1 MRGGGFGVR
10 RRVVTALVV
19 VTSTAGALIGV
30 AGQARAVDPD
40 TLRPGCEWRT
50 PDEEAHHIQTCTLY
64 SEALGQNVVV
74 QVRASDQA
82 PGQTE
87 QAVYFLD
94 GLGSNDEYN
103 NWATPTSGAVAAYST
118 SYNLVM
124 PAGGKGEWDTNWQ
137 SAPTGSTT
145 APQWDTFLGEELPA
159 YLNENFDIGTSDNAI
174 VGVSMSGA
182 PAVIVALNHPEV
194 FAVARSYSGFYETNN
209 PLGWVLIPIIQ
220 TARADIDNGLS
231 AMWGLPLSEGNT
243 WADNDVLSRI
253 AEAKANG
260 QTIIISTG
268 NGIPSVGELQLA
280 WQTLQQQPLVLWPIL
295 IPGALVTEV
304 LGVGLEVGALTSTV
318 ILNAAAQRMDLPVEF
333 TYSNG
338 GHNWFSW
345 ASTQPSDAA
354 QIEADLAAAAQK
366 SAADNVAA
374 QQNAA
379 AQQQVAV
386 QQVVAPVTTSEP
398 TSAAAQAPVV
408 EVSTSL
414 PTTTEPTTT
423 QPTTNQPT
431 TTAAELTSQPGTPK
445 TPRKVRPTQHLPR
458 NPRHPPPLRHPFP
471 LSHPQRPTPAES
483 ARRRSRAETGGRCR

>member
-10 RRVVTALVV
+10 RRVVTTLLVV
-19 VTSTAGALIGV
+19 SATAGALIGV

-40 TLRPGCEWRT
+40 TLRPGCVWRT
-50 PDEEAHHIQTCTLY
+50 PDEQAEHIQTCTLY
-64 SEALGQNVVV
+64 SEALGQDVVV

-103 NWATPTSGAVAAYST
+103 NWALPTSGAVPAYST

-124 PAGGKGEWDTNWQ
+124 PAGGKGQWDTNWQ

-182 PAVIVALNHPEV
+182 PAIIVALNHPDV

-209 PLGWVLIPIIQ
+209 PLGWVLIPAIQ
-220 TARADIDNGLS
+220 IARADIDNGLS

-295 IPGALVTEV
+295 IPGAIGAEL

-366 SAADNVAA
+366 SKQEKTVA
-374 QQNAA
+374 QESA
-379 AQQQVAV
+379 AQQQVTAE
-386 QQVVAPVTTSEP
+386 QVATQVTTS
-398 TSAAAQAPVV
+398 Q
-408 EVSTSL
+408 
-414 PTTTEPTTT
+414 PTTTPAQVSAVEGTTS
-423 QPTTNQPT
+423 QPTTMAADTPAAQP
-431 TTAAELTSQPGTPK
+431 TTAAELTSQPAAPEGSAERSPYTAPSAESGA
-445 TPRKVRPTQHLPR
+445 PTTSAAPV
-458 NPRHPPPLRHPFP
+458 PAA
-471 LSHPQRPTPAES
+471 TPAAAN
-483 ARRRSRAETGGRCR
+483 AR

>member
-10 RRVVTALVV
+10 RRVVTTLLVV
-19 VTSTAGALIGV
+19 SATAGALIGV

-40 TLRPGCEWRT
+40 TLRPGCVWRT
-50 PDEEAHHIQTCTLY
+50 PDEQAEHIQTCTLY
-64 SEALGQNVVV
+64 SEALGQDVVV

-103 NWATPTSGAVAAYST
+103 NWALPTSGAVAAYST

-137 SAPTGSTT
+137 SAPTGSAT

-182 PAVIVALNHPEV
+182 PAIIVALNHPDV

-209 PLGWVLIPIIQ
+209 PLGWVLIPAIQ
-220 TARADIDNGLS
+220 IARADIDNGLS

-295 IPGALVTEV
+295 IPGAIGAEL

-366 SAADNVAA
+366 SAAQKSAA
-374 QQNAA
+374 QRVIAPQVQQQAA
-379 AQQQVAV
+379 AAE
-386 QQVVAPVTTSEP
+386 VTASQP
-398 TSAAAQAPVV
+398 TPTPAAAPAV
-408 EVSTSL
+408 EVATSQ
-414 PTTTEPTTT
+414 PTTAAAETPAAQPTPTAPTTT
-423 QPTTNQPT
+423 QPTTTQPT
-431 TTAAELTSQPGTPK
+431 T
-445 TPRKVRPTQHLPR
+445 
-458 NPRHPPPLRHPFP
+458 
-471 LSHPQRPTPAES
+471 PAEAPS
-483 ARRRSRAETGGRCR
+483 AEPTTAGDVVEGSPYAIPSTTSAAANAR

>member
-50 PDEEAHHIQTCTLY
+50 PDEEAQHIQTCTLY

-124 PAGGKGEWDTNWQ
+124 PAGGKGEWDTNWE

-304 LGVGLEVGALTSTV
+304 LGVGLEVGALTSTM

-338 GHNWFSW
+338 GHNWFFW

-366 SAADNVAA
+366 SAAGKSAA
-374 QQNAA
+374 PRVIAPQVQQKAA
-379 AQQQVAV
+379 ADE
-386 QQVVAPVTTSEP
+386 VTTSQPTPTPAAAPAVETHPSEP
-398 TSAAAQAPVV
+398 TTTAAETPAAQPTTI
-408 EVSTSL
+408 E
-414 PTTTEPTTT
+414 PTTTEPTTIE
-423 QPTTNQPT
+423 PTTPT
-431 TTAAELTSQPGTPK
+431 EAPAAHPTTAADVAEGAAEATPSATSAPAATPVVAA
-445 TPRKVRPTQHLPR
+445 T
-458 NPRHPPPLRHPFP
+458 
-471 LSHPQRPTPAES
+471 
-483 ARRRSRAETGGRCR
+483 TG

>member
-50 PDEEAHHIQTCTLY
+50 PDEEAQHIQTCTLY
-64 SEALGQNVVV
+64 SEALGRNVVV

-182 PAVIVALNHPEV
+182 PAIIVALNHPEV

-243 WADNDVLSRI
+243 WADSDVLSRI

-295 IPGALVTEV
+295 IPGALVTEL

-366 SAADNVAA
+366 SAAEKSAA
-374 QQNAA
+374 QRVIAPQVQQQAA
-379 AQQQVAV
+379 AAE
-386 QQVVAPVTTSEP
+386 VTTSQPTPTPAAAPAVEVTPSEP
-398 TSAAAQAPVV
+398 TTTAAETPAAQPTTI
-408 EVSTSL
+408 E
-414 PTTTEPTTT
+414 PTTTEPTT
-423 QPTTNQPT
+423 PTGTPAAHP
-431 TTAAELTSQPGTPK
+431 TTAADVAEGAAEATPSATSAPAATPVVAA
-445 TPRKVRPTQHLPR
+445 T
-458 NPRHPPPLRHPFP
+458 
-471 LSHPQRPTPAES
+471 
-483 ARRRSRAETGGRCR
+483 TG

>member
-50 PDEEAHHIQTCTLY
+50 PDEEAQHIQTCTLY
-64 SEALGQNVVV
+64 SEALGRNVVV

-182 PAVIVALNHPEV
+182 PAIIVALNHPEV

-295 IPGALVTEV
+295 IPGALVTEL

-354 QIEADLAAAAQK
+354 QIEADLAAAAEKSAAQK
-366 SAADNVAA
+366 SAAEKSAA
-374 QQNAA
+374 QKSTAE
-379 AQQQVAV
+379 V
-386 QQVVAPVTTSEP
+386 QQDSAATEVTTSQPTPALAQAPAVEVATSQPTTAAVETSAAQPTPTAPTTTTEAPSAEP
-398 TSAAAQAPVV
+398 TTAGGVVEGSPYAIPSTTSAAA
-408 EVSTSL
+408 
-414 PTTTEPTTT
+414 
-423 QPTTNQPT
+423 N
-431 TTAAELTSQPGTPK
+431 
-445 TPRKVRPTQHLPR
+445 
-458 NPRHPPPLRHPFP
+458 
-471 LSHPQRPTPAES
+471 
-483 ARRRSRAETGGRCR
+483 AR

>member
-50 PDEEAHHIQTCTLY
+50 PDEEAQHIQTCTLY

-124 PAGGKGEWDTNWQ
+124 PAGGKGEWDTNWE

-304 LGVGLEVGALTSTV
+304 LGVGLEVGALTSTM

-366 SAADNVAA
+366 SAAGKSAA
-374 QQNAA
+374 QRVIAPQVQQKAA
-379 AQQQVAV
+379 ADE
-386 QQVVAPVTTSEP
+386 VTTSQPTPTPAAAPAVETHPSEP
-398 TSAAAQAPVV
+398 TTTAAETPAAQPTTI
-408 EVSTSL
+408 E
-414 PTTTEPTTT
+414 PTTTEPTTIE
-423 QPTTNQPT
+423 PTTPT
-431 TTAAELTSQPGTPK
+431 EAPAAHPTTAADVAEGAAEATPSATSAPAATPVVAA
-445 TPRKVRPTQHLPR
+445 T
-458 NPRHPPPLRHPFP
+458 
-471 LSHPQRPTPAES
+471 
-483 ARRRSRAETGGRCR
+483 TG

>member
-50 PDEEAHHIQTCTLY
+50 PDEEAQHIQTCTLY

-124 PAGGKGEWDTNWQ
+124 PAGGKGEWDTNWE

-366 SAADNVAA
+366 SAAGKSAA
-374 QQNAA
+374 PRVIAPQVQQKAA
-379 AQQQVAV
+379 ADE
-386 QQVVAPVTTSEP
+386 VTTSQPTPTPAAAPAVETHPSEP
-398 TSAAAQAPVV
+398 TTTAAETPAAQPTTI
-408 EVSTSL
+408 E
-414 PTTTEPTTT
+414 PTTTEPTTIE
-423 QPTTNQPT
+423 PTTPT
-431 TTAAELTSQPGTPK
+431 EAPAAHPTTAADVAEGAAEATPSATSAPAATPVVAA
-445 TPRKVRPTQHLPR
+445 T
-458 NPRHPPPLRHPFP
+458 
-471 LSHPQRPTPAES
+471 
-483 ARRRSRAETGGRCR
+483 TG